1 MILNWFPQLE
11 LGFMNGWVFFLIYLI
26 IFGITV
32 WRCPPAVR
40 KRLYDRSL
48 WTRKTKMITAFGKF
62 FSLLNIVMII
72 FGVLVIGNLEFLL
85 GTFLYLVGLSLLVIA
100 IIHYRNAP
108 LDQPIVTGVYMYSRN
123 PQIMGI
129 FIMFFGMVLVI
140 GSWLNIIFLSISL
153 ACTHFSI
160 LGEEYSLEQQYGES
174 YLNFKKKIPRY
185 I

>member
-1 MILNWFPQLE
+1 MNWFPQLE

-140 GSWLNIIFLSISL
+140 GSWLNIIFLGI
-153 ACTHFSI
+153 C
-160 LGEEYSLEQQYGES
+160 
-174 YLNFKKKIPRY
+174 
-185 I
+185 

>member
-140 GSWLNIIFLSISL
+140 GSWLNIIFLGI
-153 ACTHFSI
+153 C
-160 LGEEYSLEQQYGES
+160 
-174 YLNFKKKIPRY
+174 
-185 I
+185 